1 MNDGDLDDELEDIQP
16 RSAGEIAE
24 RVLGLIAVIGKVQFP
39 SQNAKWIEDNGI
51 DRYLSEAEQEF
62 IGNPSPEQRDMV
74 NFSWRAEALV
84 PLLWSLHGLEQM
96 PGLHEQFDAF
106 GNAMVRQAIGQTPK
120 FLQQAQRREP
130 DELQEQEQYLYHQ
143 HWRVRDRDLGFNND
157 EPEEDDPDI
166 NSLNTGLVYERRYAM
181 SWVVGYGDSWDDV
194 PTDT

>member
-1 MNDGDLDDELEDIQP
+1 MNDDDFEDTQP
-16 RSAGEIAE
+16 RSAAEIAQ
-24 RVLGLIAVIGKVQFP
+24 RVLALIAVIGKVQFP
-39 SQNAKWIEDNGI
+39 SHNAKWIEEHGI
-51 DRYLSEAEQEF
+51 GRYLSEAEQEF
-62 IGNPSPEQRDMV
+62 INNPSPEQRDMV

-96 PGLHEQFDAF
+96 PVLSEQFDAF
-106 GNAMVRQAIGQTPK
+106 GNAMVRQAIQQTPQ
-120 FLQQAQRREP
+120 FLQQARRREP

-157 EPEEDDPDI
+157 EPEADDPDI
-166 NSLNTGLVYERRYAM
+166 SSLNSGLVYERRYAM

>member
-1 MNDGDLDDELEDIQP
+1 MNDDAFDDELEDTQP
-16 RSAGEIAE
+16 RSAAEIAQ
-24 RVLGLIAVIGKVQFP
+24 RVLALIAVIGKVQFP
-39 SQNAKWIEDNGI
+39 SHNAKWIEEHGI
-51 DRYLSEAEQEF
+51 GRYLSEAEQEF
-62 IGNPSPEQRDMV
+62 INNPSPEQRDMV

-96 PGLHEQFDAF
+96 PVLSEQFDAF
-106 GNAMVRQAIGQTPK
+106 GNAMVRQAIQHTPQ
-120 FLQQAQRREP
+120 FLQQARRREP

-157 EPEEDDPDI
+157 EPEADDPDI
-166 NSLNTGLVYERRYAM
+166 NSLNSGLVYERRYAM